1 MEKILKTCL
10 PIFTAFTMMFC
21 LPADLGAS
29 NVLDSQTIP
38 CNFLTSPSEAFRFFN
53 QPKPPFSEHAKSTY
67 VALQTADP
75 SKPLTNKPLTDKAH
89 ALVGKALESVHLRG
103 DYEAAIRYYKEAL
116 KEMPNDRGILI
127 ALSHAEYT
135 RDKQKGLLK
144 AEPNPKVA
152 ILLDALQY
160 GKGNWKTSIRYLED
174 TLAVEKDKDRL
185 MAIRDAL
192 ITIKG
197 MYDDIQ
203 SEQEMMDVA
212 LGWREID
219 TRLALQD
226 GFKRL
231 DEGDYDGA
239 MKSFQA
245 ALRMNPDDQSIRDM
259 ISYAEGQRYLQYERL
274 SSWMES
280 QQGINEQLK
289 AEARQRKV
297 EAQQALK
304 QSQEA
309 LRLSRELNDTEAA
322 SISQRAIE
330 IARKTLAK
338 AQAMMAW
345 ADARLEA
352 VEKARSMGLEGRS
365 GIASS
370 VKGDVRIK
378 TGQGWKPF
386 DASATVNPGDE
397 LRTGSD
403 GFVEL
408 MFTDGSTL
416 DMDTKTTIKVAKPE
430 RKKSI
435 YEQIKG
441 RIRVESHCA
450 VKFGMPCRQVC
461 YRMST
466 TVVCI
471 RGTELEIATPTDGP
485 QTITVMDGF
494 VEIIDQKTGKKI
506 KIGRGKRV
514 KVTAQGELKGP
525 ITVKLRTVKR
535 WWEEKVP

>member
-10 PIFTAFTMMFC
+10 PIFTAFTMLFC

-29 NVLDSQTIP
+29 NVLDFQTIP
-38 CNFLTSPSEAFRFFN
+38 CNPSTYPSESSGFFN
-53 QPKPPFSEHAKSTY
+53 QCKPLLPESTKSTY
-67 VALQTADP
+67 VVLRSVDP

-89 ALVGKALESVHLRG
+89 GLVGKALDSIKFRG

-127 ALSHAEYT
+127 CLSHTEYQ

-152 ILLDALQY
+152 ILLGALQH
-160 GKGNWKTSIRYLED
+160 GKGNWKASIRYLED
-174 TLAVEKDKDRL
+174 ALAVEKDKDRL

-197 MYDDIQ
+197 IYDDIQ
-203 SEQEMMDVA
+203 SGQELMDA
-212 LGWREID
+212 LYGWREID
-219 TRLALQD
+219 TRLALQY

-231 DEGDYDGA
+231 NEGDYDGA
-239 MKSFQA
+239 LKSFQA

-297 EAQQALK
+297 EALQALK
-304 QSQEA
+304 QSQDA
-309 LRLSRELNDTEAA
+309 LRLSRELKDTEAA

-330 IARKTLAK
+330 IAGKALEK
-338 AQAMMAW
+338 AQALMAW

-352 VEKARSMGLEGRS
+352 VKKARSLGSKGKR
-365 GIASS
+365 GVASR
-370 VKGDVRIK
+370 VRGDVRIK
-378 TGQGWKPF
+378 TPQGWKPF
-386 DASATVNPGDE
+386 DANATVNPGDE
-397 LRTGSD
+397 LRTGPD
-403 GFVEL
+403 GFAEL

-416 DMDTKTTIKVAKPE
+416 DMDANTKIKVGKPE

-435 YEQIKG
+435 YENIKG
-441 RIRVESHCA
+441 RIRAEFNCA
-450 VKFGMPCRQVC
+450 VKFRMPCRLVC
-461 YRMST
+461 YRSPT
-466 TVVCI
+466 TDICI
-471 RGTELEIATPTDGP
+471 RGTELEITAPIDGP

-494 VEIIDQKTGKKI
+494 VEIIDKKSGKKI
-506 KIGRGKRV
+506 KVGKGEKVVITAEGDV
-514 KVTAQGELKGP
+514 KSP
-525 ITVKLRTVKR
+525 ITIELQAIKR
-535 WWEEKVP
+535 WWED